1 MYVDGTSVGKSARKA
16 VESSAPQARHS
27 GGGRHEGRQRLAR
40 LAFWRVSYSVG
51 AVKERRNNRSAS
63 KVRYNTELG
72 EDHDGG
78 PRHCIH
84 PTRGQDP
91 GMRFKCCL
99 E

>member
-1 MYVDGTSVGKSARKA
+1 MYIAGGYVDGTSVGKSGRKA
-16 VESSAPQARHS
+16 VGPSAPQARHS

-40 LAFWRVSYSVG
+40 LAFWKVSYSVEYSVG

-63 KVRYNTELG
+63 KVRYDTELG

-78 PRHCIH
+78 FRHCAVCIR
-84 PTRGQDP
+84 TG
-91 GMRFKCCL
+91 